1 MPSPSKRS
9 KLCRVQRDQ
18 ATDRV
23 ACAGLRVRR
32 EGHCTRGASDS
43 QLGII

>member
-9 KLCRVQRDQ
+9 TLCRVQRDQ

-23 ACAGLRVRR
+23 ACAGPRVRR

-43 QLGII
+43 QLGLI